1 MIKTKDVL
9 IPDIGEFDQV
19 EVIEVL
25 VKSGDTVSL
34 EDPLLTIESDKASMD
49 VPSPF
54 GGIVKTVKIKAGDK
68 VSQNDLILTLSVE
81 GDETSSLEKTSNES
95 SNPGTSVDET
105 SSQKDSIEITSSPE
119 TSEVNADSGIRGKP
133 EKLGT
138 DNSHAYTALRP
149 SPTQMLADQKK
160 FLRAHASPSIRK
172 CARELGVDLSQVH
185 GTGRKGRITQQDV
198 QVFVKQVLAG
208 ASPAG
213 AGIPEIPEIDFSKFG
228 SVEIQPLSRIK
239 KKTGVNLHRA
249 WLNVPIVTHHDEA
262 DVTELENF
270 RKSLS
275 DEAKKQDVKLTLLSF
290 LLKACAAAIRKHPTF
305 NSSLTAD
312 KENLVIKHYL
322 NIGVAVDTPDGLVVP
337 VIRDAEQKGLLELA
351 KELAEVSMRARTNK
365 LKISDIE
372 GGCFSI
378 SSLGGIGG
386 TAFTPLVNA
395 PEVAILGV
403 TRSRMVPVWDGKDF
417 NPRLMLPLDLTYDHR
432 VIDGA
437 QAARFMVELCVIL
450 GDMRRMSL

>member
-1 MIKTKDVL
+1 M
-9 IPDIGEFDQV
+9 
-19 EVIEVL
+19 
-25 VKSGDTVSL
+25 
-34 EDPLLTIESDKASMD
+34 
-49 VPSPF
+49 
-54 GGIVKTVKIKAGDK
+54 
-68 VSQNDLILTLSVE
+68 
-81 GDETSSLEKTSNES
+81 
-95 SNPGTSVDET
+95 
-105 SSQKDSIEITSSPE
+105 
-119 TSEVNADSGIRGKP
+119 
-133 EKLGT
+133 
-138 DNSHAYTALRP
+138 
-149 SPTQMLADQKK
+149 
-160 FLRAHASPSIRK
+160 
-172 CARELGVDLSQVH
+172 
-185 GTGRKGRITQQDV
+185 
-198 QVFVKQVLAG
+198 
-208 ASPAG
+208 
-213 AGIPEIPEIDFSKFG
+213 PEIDFSKFG

-262 DVTELENF
+262 DITELENF

-290 LLKACAAAIRKHPTF
+290 LLKACATAIRKHPTF

-351 KELAEVSMRARTNK
+351 KELAEVSTRARTNK
-365 LKISDIE
+365 LKSSDIE

-386 TAFTPLVNA
+386 TAFTPLVNT

-417 NPRLMLPLDLTYDHR
+417 NPCLMLPLDLTYDHR

-437 QAARFMVELCVIL
+437 QAARFMVDLCAIL
-450 GDMRRMSL
+450 GDMRRMSI

>member
-25 VKSGDTVSL
+25 VKSGDTVSV
-34 EDPLLTIESDKASMD
+34 EDPLLTMESDKASMD

-81 GDETSSLEKTSNES
+81 GDETSSN
-95 SNPGTSVDET
+95 
-105 SSQKDSIEITSSPE
+105 KDSIEITSSPE
-119 TSEVNADSGIRGKP
+119 TSEVYADSGIRSKP

-138 DNSHAYTALRP
+138 DNAHSYSALRP

-172 CARELGVDLSQVH
+172 FARELGVDLSQVQ

-198 QVFVKQVLAG
+198 QVFVKQVLASISPG
-208 ASPAG
+208 GKTASG
-213 AGIPEIPEIDFSKFG
+213 AGIPEMPEIDFSKFG

-262 DVTELENF
+262 DITELEEF

-275 DEAKKQDVKLTLLSF
+275 EEAVKKDVKLTLLSF
-290 LLKACAAAIRKHPTF
+290 LLKACATDIRKHPIF
-305 NSSLTAD
+305 NSSLSAD
-312 KENLVIKHYL
+312 KENLVVKDYL

-337 VIRDAEQKGLLELA
+337 VIRDVEQKGLLELA
-351 KELAEVSMRARTNK
+351 KELAEVSTRARTNK
-365 LKISDIE
+365 LKSSDIE

-403 TRSRMVPVWDGKDF
+403 TRSRIVPVWDGKDF
-417 NPRLMLPLDLTYDHR
+417 NPQLMLPLDLTYDHR

-437 QAARFMVELCVIL
+437 QAARFMVDLCAIL
-450 GDMRRMSL
+450 GDMRRMSI